1 MKKFYK
7 YLGIFFCCF
16 TTLIMFLFVIFLI
29 YSSYREDKQWS
40 ASDFNDDGIAISYDK
55 KSEII
60 DIIKTYISDKYN
72 LPLYLQWIVIR
83 ITNSGGNV
91 TKESIECSFNTY
103 KKESNEFGHIFATI
117 YLMDKNFFS
126 LYATFG
132 DDENLES
139 LKENKHIGDKLNDLD
154 IILEAASKKMKEENM
169 DIKKYEYTLDLDKKI
184 VLYNSANNMEYVYDS
199 KNNVFV
205 KSKE

>member
-1 MKKFYK
+1 MNKFLK
-7 YLGIFFCCF
+7 HLGIFFCCF
-16 TTLIMFLFVIFLI
+16 TTLIMIVFLIFLVYI
-29 YSSYREDKQWS
+29 SNYEEDRCRFS
-40 ASDFNDDGIAISYDK
+40 NFSEDDIAISYDK

-60 DIIKTYISDKYN
+60 DIVKNYISDKYN
-72 LPLYLQWIVIR
+72 LPLYLQWIVIKIR
-83 ITNSGGNV
+83 NNGGNI
-91 TKESIECSFNTY
+91 TKESMECRFNTY
-103 KKESNEFGHIFATI
+103 KKESNEFGRIFVTI

-132 DDENLES
+132 DDENLE
-139 LKENKHIGDKLNDLD
+139 LLRENKHIGDKLNDLD